1 MRMNMSRR
9 VLMLVAWSCNRC
21 LKLMKSAT
29 AHATKANDQPAMNS
43 VRFPIGS
50 GDVHA
55 VQKTTRVGGKRRVAL
70 ELSTSMLLMAAL
82 LYEVAISTKS
92 AMLTASNRRSH
103 GSRERGR
110 RKREVGESFSAKPRS
125 SRPAGLTKTTVG
137 IPNNV
142 NGTQLVVG
150 IIKIW
155 IIHTF
160 NGIYFGYIV
169 FKHIFYT

>member
-9 VLMLVAWSCNRC
+9 VLMLVAWSCSRC

-43 VRFPIGS
+43 ARLPIGS

-103 GSRERGR
+103 ANWKQERGR
-110 RKREVGESFSAKPRS
+110 RKRDGEAALFT
-125 SRPAGLTKTTVG
+125 AGLTK
-137 IPNNV
+137 
-142 NGTQLVVG
+142 
-150 IIKIW
+150 
-155 IIHTF
+155 
-160 NGIYFGYIV
+160 
-169 FKHIFYT
+169 